1 MARVVGKSCLKD
13 FRLWLNVKKEIRFE
27 EMGKREPLVKY
38 KKGPEIAT
46 ERHLLG
52 MMSCPT

>member
-1 MARVVGKSCLKD
+1 
-13 FRLWLNVKKEIRFE
+13 
-27 EMGKREPLVKY
+27 MGKREPLVKY

-52 MMSCPT
+52 MMSCPTWLLWRNRGWDWKIAKLAQTEAGLIS